1 MKIKIRVPTILLKLK
16 LKFQNKILYIK
27 NRRKNYSFF
36 LHKRHMINNYIKKQK
51 V

>member
-27 NRRKNYSFF
+27 NRRKKLLVFITQTSYD
-36 LHKRHMINNYIKKQK
+36 K
-51 V
+51 